1 VSYLQPNWSAP
12 KHIKAYSSTRVD
24 GKSVDVYASMNL
36 GAHVGDDD
44 QRVTANRKKL
54 NLDLSLPSE
63 PLWLNQVH
71 STKLVNLDLPIAT
84 PADGSRLLTADG
96 SCSLTADGSCLLTA
110 DGSYSKNSQTV
121 CVVMTADCLPLLLSN
136 RKGDQVAAVHVGWR
150 GLAKGIIEKAV
161 AQFACAPDE
170 IIAWAGPCIG
180 PDKFEIGIDVRHQ
193 LGGND
198 DCYLSSKN
206 NKLFANLYLLCEQRL
221 KAAGVTTYSH
231 AAMCTYSDKA
241 QFFSYRRDGRCGRM
255 ASLIW
260 IDRPS

>member
-71 STKLVNLDLPIAT
+71 STTLVNLDLPIAT
-84 PADGSRLLTADG
+84 PADGSR
-96 SCSLTADGSCLLTA
+96 LLTA

-150 GLAKGIIEKAV
+150 GLAKGVIEKAV

-180 PDKFEIGIDVRHQ
+180 PDKFEIGMDVRHQ

-198 DCYLSSKN
+198 DCYLIGKN

-260 IDRPS
+260 IDQSS